1 MLLIWDAV
9 ANNRM
14 LPDLLPNSLFMRRYS
29 RSKSAV
35 ELRGSILLHR
45 LRDMG
50 VQVECHPYRGVPK
63 TLLRNFRMHAS
74 REKLGRVTVSQIV
87 ESDARHA
94 LCPTKCPFAKVVTG
108 LV

>member
-1 MLLIWDAV
+1 
-9 ANNRM
+9 M
-14 LPDLLPNSLFMRRYS
+14 LPNLLPNSLSMRCYN
-29 RSKSAV
+29 RSESAV
-35 ELRGSILLHR
+35 QLRGRVLLHR

-50 VQVECHPYRGVPK
+50 VQVECHPYRGMPE
-63 TLLRNFRMHAS
+63 TLLRNFRMHAN
-74 REKLGRVTVSQIV
+74 RQKLSRVTVSQIV